1 MTRLWCVLLVGA
13 LALPAS
19 GAPGSGKPEGKPDG
33 KPEGKPEGKVVR
45 VERNR
50 GTTTIPRVCDVRPS
64 GAGTCIGSE
73 PVPGEIIVVL
83 DETGMIAQ
91 VRILEATGYSTGGP
105 IACDSLWA
113 IKTELV
119 RGDLST
125 IALRAIGVVD
135 PEVQPKKARVLGK
148 DRYPTSPSGKV
159 DEHVVVAVDRDGDRE
174 PDIVLTQS
182 SCDGSG
188 SFVGGA
194 CVDQYSRLGGR
205 LVRIQHSSFANCGL

>member
-1 MTRLWCVLLVGA
+1 MTRPWCVLLVGA
-13 LALPAS
+13 LCLPAA
-19 GAPGSGKPEGKPDG
+19 GAPRSRPA
-33 KPEGKPEGKVVR
+33 GKVVR

-50 GTTTIPRVCDVRPS
+50 GTTAIPRVCDVRPS
-64 GAGTCIGSE
+64 GAGTCIGTE
-73 PVPGEIIVVL
+73 PVPGELIVVL

-91 VRILEATGYSTGGP
+91 VRILQATGYSTGGP

-119 RGDLST
+119 RGDLSNV
-125 IALRAIGVVD
+125 ALRAVGVVD
-135 PEVQPKKARVLGK
+135 PELQPRKARVLAK
-148 DRYPTSPSGKV
+148 ERYPAAPSGRP

-194 CVDQYSRLGGR
+194 CVDQYSRIAGR